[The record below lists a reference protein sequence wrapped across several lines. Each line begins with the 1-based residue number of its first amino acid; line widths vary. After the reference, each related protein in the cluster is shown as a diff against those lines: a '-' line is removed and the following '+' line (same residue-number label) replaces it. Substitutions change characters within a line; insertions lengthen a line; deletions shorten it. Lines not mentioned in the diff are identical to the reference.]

1 MQQGNAIMEITNTDI
16 KKAIIRAQHCQRNWD
31 LSKEIPE
38 DDIQLIIDAA
48 TQCPSKQNS
57 AFYNV
62 YAITDRNIIE
72 KIHEHT
78 SGFYI
83 IPKEQTVTNS
93 QTLANLLLVFTAMD
107 KKSKR
112 VEEKIEK
119 YGDNEAVVTR
129 DTHMAVGVA
138 AGFVN
143 VTASL
148 KGYNTGCCACYDSGA
163 LKEILD
169 IKEEPLLLMGVG
181 FKSDKNRLVHHK
193 DDSIVFPAIKKEPIK
208 VTRIQ

>member
-1 MQQGNAIMEITNTDI
+1 MEITNTDI

-72 KIHEHT
+72 KIHENT
-78 SGFYI
+78 SGFYL

-119 YGDNEAVVTR
+119 YGDNEAVVAR

-148 KGYNTGCCACYDSGA
+148 KGYNTGCCACYDASA